1 MQRLASILWVTGSF
15 QSTEH
20 SFDFVKAEVFNRIE
34 TIDRLTRRLE
44 SAFMMDIASSDMY
57 LLFQSPRTVFD
68 GTKMTKEFESNS
80 TPPLQSEDTVA
91 GTTEVGVG
99 KSVCGM
105 EAEGL
110 SIQVL
115 LKAKVVLENDLT
127 DS

>member
-1 MQRLASILWVTGSF
+1 MV
-15 QSTEH
+15 
-20 SFDFVKAEVFNRIE
+20 
-34 TIDRLTRRLE
+34 
-44 SAFMMDIASSDMY
+44 DIASSDMY

-80 TPPLQSEDTVA
+80 APSLQSEDTVA

-99 KSVCGM
+99 RSVSGV
-105 EAEGL
+105 EADGP
-110 SIQVL
+110 SVQVL